1 MHPVKRCKRS
11 STKAPPR
18 VVSTQLDLTITGK
31 ECKVYQNE
39 NLARSL
45 REGGHLI
52 QLSCDNHLSSGSGSW
67 NHGENEKDDEGFA
80 SHYETRQQHSLNV
93 LVEKYDART
102 LMDEFSL
109 QQLCSNQHSRTS
121 FNTDGVI
128 NKASC
133 LHRVALHEEGSQEEI
148 NQRNIERFGMFSC
161 KFQSYTPTGKPDF
174 EERDGKDGH
183 HSEDVGESGKEMEE
197 EPFEPTEMLRSA
209 LRDMKLPRTMRQ
221 HNIIELT
228 ASRVVENPQLEILLK
243 LREANNND
251 LSFINPLDDLHQYYL
266 FLKGKCSGKTQA
278 TDEAVVEACEKE
290 VSGLGGLL
298 AAYASSSDEESS
310 DRVEESKED
319 TSIPPE
325 QNEQKRKAERMARLR
340 QWKESKN
347 LTTSDDDNNKNN
359 FSKKD

>member
-1 MHPVKRCKRS
+1 MHPAKRCKRS
-11 STKAPPR
+11 STKAPSPR

-52 QLSCDNHLSSGSGSW
+52 QLSCDNHVTSGNCSW
-67 NHGENEKDDEGFA
+67 NHGENEKDDDECFA
-80 SHYETRQQHSLNV
+80 SNYETRQQHSFNL
-93 LVEKYDART
+93 LVEKHDART

-133 LHRVALHEEGSQEEI
+133 LHRVALHEEGSREEI
-148 NQRNIERFGMFSC
+148 NQRNMERFGMFSC
-161 KFQSYTPTGKPDF
+161 KFQSYTHKGKPDV
-174 EERDGKDGH
+174 EKRDGKDGH
-183 HSEDVGESGKEMEE
+183 HSEVVGESGKEIEE
-197 EPFEPTEMLRSA
+197 EPFEPTEIQRSA
-209 LRDMKLPRTMRQ
+209 LGDITLPRTMRQ

-228 ASRVVENPQLEILLK
+228 AARVVENPQLEILLK
-243 LREANNND
+243 LKQANNND
-251 LSFINPLDDLHQYYL
+251 LAFINPLDDLHQYYL

-278 TDEAVVEACEKE
+278 ATDEVVVEACSKKE

-298 AAYASSSDEESS
+298 AAYASSSEES
-310 DRVEESKED
+310 DEVEESKED
-319 TSIPPE
+319 ASIPPE

-340 QWKESKN
+340 QWKESK
-347 LTTSDDDNNKNN
+347 KNN
-359 FSKKD
+359 LSKKD

>member
-1 MHPVKRCKRS
+1 M
-11 STKAPPR
+11 
-18 VVSTQLDLTITGK
+18 
-31 ECKVYQNE
+31 
-39 NLARSL
+39 ARSL

-67 NHGENEKDDEGFA
+67 NHCENEKDDECFA
-80 SHYETRQQHSLNV
+80 SNCETRQQHSLNV

-109 QQLCSNQHSRTS
+109 QQLCSNQHSCTS
-121 FNTDGVI
+121 FNADGVI

-161 KFQSYTPTGKPDF
+161 KFQSYTLTGKPDV

-197 EPFEPTEMLRSA
+197 EEPFEPTEMQRSA
-209 LRDMKLPRTMRQ
+209 LRDITLPRTMKQ

-228 ASRVVENPQLEILLK
+228 AARVVENPQLEILLK
-243 LREANNND
+243 LKQANNND

-266 FLKGKCSGKTQA
+266 FLKGKCSGKTPA
-278 TDEAVVEACEKE
+278 TDEAVMEASSEKE

-347 LTTSDDDNNKNN
+347 LTTSDDDNKNN
-359 FSKKD
+359 LSKKD

>member
-1 MHPVKRCKRS
+1 MHPAKRCKRS

-18 VVSTQLDLTITGK
+18 VASTQLDLTITGK

-133 LHRVALHEEGSQEEI
+133 LHRVAL
-148 NQRNIERFGMFSC
+148 
-161 KFQSYTPTGKPDF
+161 
-174 EERDGKDGH
+174 
-183 HSEDVGESGKEMEE
+183 
-197 EPFEPTEMLRSA
+197 
-209 LRDMKLPRTMRQ
+209 
-221 HNIIELT
+221 
-228 ASRVVENPQLEILLK
+228 
-243 LREANNND
+243 
-251 LSFINPLDDLHQYYL
+251 
-266 FLKGKCSGKTQA
+266 
-278 TDEAVVEACEKE
+278 
-290 VSGLGGLL
+290 
-298 AAYASSSDEESS
+298 
-310 DRVEESKED
+310 
-319 TSIPPE
+319 
-325 QNEQKRKAERMARLR
+325 
-340 QWKESKN
+340 
-347 LTTSDDDNNKNN
+347 
-359 FSKKD
+359 

>member
-1 MHPVKRCKRS
+1 MHPAKRCKRS

-18 VVSTQLDLTITGK
+18 VASTQLDLTITGK

-67 NHGENEKDDEGFA
+67 NHGENEKDDECFA

-102 LMDEFSL
+102 LMDEISL
-109 QQLCSNQHSRTS
+109 QQLCSNQH
-121 FNTDGVI
+121 TDGVI

-161 KFQSYTPTGKPDF
+161 KFQSYTPTGKPDV

-197 EPFEPTEMLRSA
+197 EPFEPTEMQRSA
-209 LRDMKLPRTMRQ
+209 LRDIITLPRTMRQ

-228 ASRVVENPQLEILLK
+228 AARVVENPQLEILLK
-243 LREANNND
+243 LKQANNDD
-251 LSFINPLDDLHQYYL
+251 LSFMNQWDDLHQYYL
-266 FLKGKCSGKTQA
+266 FLKGKCSSKTQA
-278 TDEAVVEACEKE
+278 TDEVVAD
-290 VSGLGGLL
+290 GLGGLL

-319 TSIPPE
+319 TTIPPE
-325 QNEQKRKAERMARLR
+325 QNEKKRKAERMARLR

-359 FSKKD
+359 LSKKI